1 MHCLKFGGHATDAIA
16 AVEGILAGR
25 RWKYPKTPD
34 MMAIIHHGSGGN
46 MQAIQL
52 SGEQL
57 DHWVAKARGIPA
69 FHQNG
74 ELQYNPGHNLPPR
87 KWNPTRYWS
96 QGGPIIEEQKIDLN
110 WDTEG
115 TLEWSAS
122 IDPDILAHGS
132 SVLEAAMRAYVISVF
147 GPELPGEG

>member
-1 MHCLKFGGHATDAIA
+1 
-16 AVEGILAGR
+16 
-25 RWKYPKTPD
+25 
-34 MMAIIHHGSGGN
+34 
-46 MQAIQL
+46 MQAAQL
-52 SGEQL
+52 SGDEL
-57 DHWVAKARGIPA
+57 DYWVAKARGIPA
-69 FHQNG
+69 FRQDG
-74 ELQYNPGHNLPPR
+74 VLLYSPGHNLPPR

-132 SVLEAAMRAYVISVF
+132 SVLEASMRAYVMSVF
-147 GPELPGEG
+147 GSELSGEDSDTR

>member
-1 MHCLKFGGHATDAIA
+1 
-16 AVEGILAGR
+16 
-25 RWKYPKTPD
+25 
-34 MMAIIHHGSGGN
+34 
-46 MQAIQL
+46 MQAAHI
-52 SGEQL
+52 SGDQL
-57 DHWVAKARGIPA
+57 DYWVAKARGIPA
-69 FHQNG
+69 FREAG
-74 ELQYNPGHNLPPR
+74 ELRYSPGANLPPR

-122 IDPDILAHGS
+122 IDPDVLAQGG

-147 GPELPGEG
+147 GAELPGDEADSR

>member
-1 MHCLKFGGHATDAIA
+1 
-16 AVEGILAGR
+16 
-25 RWKYPKTPD
+25 
-34 MMAIIHHGSGGN
+34 
-46 MQAIQL
+46 MQAAHIN
-52 SGEQL
+52 GVQL

-69 FHQNG
+69 FHQDG
-74 ELQYNPGHNLPPR
+74 ELLYSPGHNLPPR
-87 KWNPTRYWS
+87 KWTPTRYWS

-147 GPELPGEG
+147 GPELPGDETDTR